1 VPEKNIMFGLFD
13 NKLKQSEPGGELY
26 KERKKKEKIWL
37 IVYAIV
43 SIIVFNII
51 LYILS
56 TV

>member
-1 VPEKNIMFGLFD
+1 MFGLFD

-37 IVYAIV
+37 IIYAIV